1 MGALMW
7 GAALGLQEATL
18 RAAVADLVP
27 RERRGTAY
35 GIFTAIYGG
44 AWLGGSAM
52 TGLLYEHS
60 RMLLG
65 VVVTAVQ
72 VVALAVLLLVV
83 FPRHE

>member
-1 MGALMW
+1 
-7 GAALGLQEATL
+7 
-18 RAAVADLVP
+18 
-27 RERRGTAY
+27 
-35 GIFTAIYGG
+35 
-44 AWLGGSAM
+44 M